1 LFDALLQRSLPAGHD
16 PQVLALANLCWLAPP
31 QYGLAVAAERAEAAA
46 AAARRSPHPVSACY
60 GLVFAALVLQQAGQL
75 DEALRLAD
83 RALAVAREK
92 GFAYWVA
99 MGKVA
104 AGYDQVVRRGDL
116 AAGRDAIRVGMASY
130 RETQGELLRPFIL
143 SLLAEADAALGETEA
158 AQAAI
163 REATDTATV
172 LEARGFLPGLLLRQA
187 QLLPGPSR
195 THRRELLER
204 ALGVARAQGAEAMAR
219 TVTDAMSAL

>member
-1 LFDALLQRSLPAGHD
+1 
-16 PQVLALANLCWLAPP
+16 
-31 QYGLAVAAERAEAAA
+31 VAAERAEAAA

-60 GLVFAALVLQQAGQL
+60 GLVFAALVLQQAVQL
-75 DEALRLAD
+75 DEALRLTD

-92 GFAYWVA
+92 GFAYSVA

-130 RETQGELLRPFIL
+130 RETQGEQLRPFIL

-204 ALGVARAQGAEAMAR
+204 ALGVARAQGAKAMAR